1 MSGADAPLRDQRIA
15 DFLGRLAS
23 ATPTPGGGGAAA
35 LAAAVA
41 AGLTAMTARLSA
53 TRIDDADRC
62 AAAMDRVRDELM
74 QLADDDAV
82 AYAAVLAAMRRS
94 PDFGEGDRAK
104 RRADALQAASEIPV
118 AVAKRAADVGEIAAR
133 LARTGNPHLRGDA
146 RTAVHLA
153 QAAATSAS
161 ELVTINVQQGQ
172 LDPTFAAQALAAVE
186 RANRAV
192 SDGSAAREPEGS
204 P

>member
-1 MSGADAPLRDQRIA
+1 MSVADAPLRNQRIA

-53 TRIDDADRC
+53 SRIDDSDRC
-62 AAAMDRVRDELM
+62 AAGLDRLRDELL
-74 QLADDDAV
+74 QLADDDAA
-82 AYAAVLAAMRRS
+82 AYADVLAAMRGPADVS
-94 PDFGEGDRAK
+94 SGDRSK
-104 RRADALQAASEIPV
+104 RRADALRVASEIPL
-118 AVAKRAADVGEIAAR
+118 AVANRAAEVAEVAAR

-153 QAAATSAS
+153 HAAATSAA
-161 ELVTINVQQGQ
+161 ELVAINVQQGQ
-172 LDPTFAAQALAAVE
+172 LDPTLAAHAHAAVE
-186 RANRAV
+186 RAARAE
-192 SDGSAAREPEGS
+192 SDGSSATHVD
-204 P
+204 